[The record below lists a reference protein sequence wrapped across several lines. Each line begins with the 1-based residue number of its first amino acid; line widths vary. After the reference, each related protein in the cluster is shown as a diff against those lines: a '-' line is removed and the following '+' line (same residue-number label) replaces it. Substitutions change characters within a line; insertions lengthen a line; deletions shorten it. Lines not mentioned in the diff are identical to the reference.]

1 MNNQEYWEK
10 RKARELYSELKKAE
24 DTAEELRKVYLIAS
38 DEISKEA
45 IRILQR
51 FQLKHH
57 LTEAEAEKLIRQLKN
72 PEDIRRLIQ
81 ALKTNPQNSELA
93 AELESQAYGA
103 RIARLSGMQAA
114 VDTVA
119 VELFKRAL
127 PKTQSVLNEIG
138 RAMYYREL
146 FGIQKRANAAF
157 PVNPLDSNK
166 IAKVLNTRWS
176 GKNFSTRLWGN
187 TERLAGAVKEQ
198 ILLELITGK
207 RQYDIAKDIGSR
219 FSNGFNE
226 VRRLV
231 RTESC
236 YVANQLQAEAYKE
249 AGVERYI
256 YVAVLD
262 LRTSKVC
269 RGLDKKVFK
278 VSEAQAGKNL
288 PPMHPWCRSTTIAW
302 MPEALLKNL
311 KQRAWDPVNG
321 EYVTV
326 PGDMT
331 YQEWFDKYVK
341 DSEKTPQKGT
351 QSPTEGSV
359 KGRNLT
365 QEQYAKYKK
374 RLGDDF
380 AYTYDEFV
388 KLKANKDEW
397 EKFKKKYKDAK
408 RPASFTDI
416 TDEWKAATPWEKG
429 DVVQSDEVVG
439 SDGKTYKIVPGSKDV
454 EYDHDANEENA
465 ADIVSR
471 EKNATVELLPKVNQ
485 PKGVRTPDC
494 NVDEDP
500 YEIKSSVRGTSENTL
515 LNCAKKAK
523 GQSDRLILNLQRCKL
538 SDEEV
543 QRQIPKMLKSKRI
556 DFLNE
561 IVIVWKDTVY
571 GVFGR

>member
-24 DTAEELRKVYLIAS
+24 DTAEELRKIYLIAS

-45 IRILQR
+45 IKILQR

-57 LTEAEAEKLIRQLKN
+57 LTEAEAERLISQLKD

-81 ALKTNPQNSELA
+81 ALKTNPQNAELA

-103 RIARLSGMQAA
+103 RIARLSGVQAA

-127 PKTQSVLNEIG
+127 PKTRSVLEEIG

-157 PVNPLDSNK
+157 PVNPLDPNK
-166 IAKVLNTRWS
+166 VAKVLNTKWS
-176 GKNFSTRLWGN
+176 GENFSTRLWGN

-198 ILLELITGK
+198 ILLELMTGK
-207 RQYDIAKDIGSR
+207 RQYDIAKDIDSR
-219 FSNGFNE
+219 FSKGFSE
-226 VRRLV
+226 TRRLI

-236 YVANQLQAEAYKE
+236 YVTNQLQAEAYKE
-249 AGVERYI
+249 AGVEKYI

-269 RGLDKKVFK
+269 RALDKKVFK

-311 KQRAWDPVNG
+311 KQRAWDPISG
-321 EYVTV
+321 KYVTV

-341 DSEKTPQKGT
+341 DSEKTLHSGT
-351 QSPTEGSV
+351 QSLTESHV

-365 QEQYAKYKK
+365 QEQYVKYKT

-380 AYTYDEFV
+380 PFTYDEFI
-388 KLKANKDEW
+388 KLKEDKDLWRAYQKSFRDSAKSDKYNDLTEVWRYNHEHNEAMVGDADQYKAPDGQVYIVDGVNVYQNHSEDELRLAGETSKALGMPVEMTPEVGGKYKHVKVPDFVTQNGQRWEEKAPEYTSKDPLRNHMDRKKAEHYVFDLANKKEN
-397 EKFKKKYKDAK
+397 
-408 RPASFTDI
+408 I
-416 TDEWKAATPWEKG
+416 
-429 DVVQSDEVVG
+429 
-439 SDGKTYKIVPGSKDV
+439 KT
-454 EYDHDANEENA
+454 
-465 ADIVSR
+465 ADIVKHAESVFSQY
-471 EKNATVELLPKVNQ
+471 NAEYVETVALFGEGGFVKVLRR
-485 PKGVRTPDC
+485 K
-494 NVDEDP
+494 
-500 YEIKSSVRGTSENTL
+500 
-515 LNCAKKAK
+515 
-523 GQSDRLILNLQRCKL
+523 
-538 SDEEV
+538 
-543 QRQIPKMLKSKRI
+543 
-556 DFLNE
+556 
-561 IVIVWKDTVY
+561 
-571 GVFGR
+571 